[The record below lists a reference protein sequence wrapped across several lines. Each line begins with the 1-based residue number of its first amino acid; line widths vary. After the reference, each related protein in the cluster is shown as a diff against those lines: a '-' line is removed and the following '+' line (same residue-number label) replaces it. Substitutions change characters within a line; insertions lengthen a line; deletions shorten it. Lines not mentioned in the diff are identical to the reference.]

1 MIFIIG
7 GKGFV
12 GSAIVRACCRRSLEH
27 QILAHDTIDR
37 FAGTFCDI
45 LINANGN
52 SKKYMADREPLWE
65 FDASVRSVRASLVNI
80 HTARYIHLSSCD
92 VYPDCSSPDSTHE
105 DQILD
110 ITKQS
115 AYGFHK
121 YLAEQ
126 CVMRY
131 APQWLIF
138 RMGGFVGP
146 GLKKNAI
153 YDILHGG
160 PLWLSPQSELQFIHV
175 DTAADIILELALS
188 KQSHEVFN
196 LCGAGT
202 IALSEVLEA
211 VGNGAAYKSGSQ
223 TVRYEVNIKK
233 LAGICEIPETRRIVL
248 EFVRADKTKTEGE
261 EIPNEK
267 LL

>member
-1 MIFIIG
+1 MIYIIG

-12 GSAIVRACCRRSLEH
+12 GSAVVRACLRRGLEH

-37 FAGTFCDI
+37 FTGSSCDV

-52 SKKYMADREPLWE
+52 SKKYMAEREPLWE
-65 FDASVRSVRASLVNI
+65 FDASVRSVRASLEKI
-80 HTARYIHLSSCD
+80 HAARYIHLSSCD
-92 VYPDCSSPDSTHE
+92 VYPDCSSPDGTRE
-105 DQILD
+105 NKIIDV
-110 ITKQS
+110 TKQS

-126 CVMRY
+126 CVMHC

-146 GLKKNAI
+146 GLKKNAV

-160 PLWLSPQSELQFIHV
+160 PLWLDPRSELQFIHV
-175 DTAADIILELALS
+175 DTAADIILDLALS
-188 KQSHEVFN
+188 EQTHEIYN
-196 LCGAGT
+196 LCGSGL

-211 VGNGAAYKSGSQ
+211 AGGVACQPDSLV
-223 TVRYEVNIKK
+223 VRYEVNIEK
-233 LAGICEIPETRRIVL
+233 LAGICEIPETRQAVL
-248 EFVRADKTKTEGE
+248 EYVRCNK
-261 EIPNEK
+261 
-267 LL
+267 